1 MRGPGTTTLTLPM
14 GMVVFGLGATLLRER
29 RPAIRTGVALL
40 LALAGFGFTTLLR
53 NEGMTGNYVLGL
65 HWRWSQS
72 PEESLLAA
80 RKTAAKPDRMDSGKI
95 REALAHPEWPGFR
108 GPDRA
113 SRSLGP
119 QISTNWA
126 ALPPRLLWKIA
137 VGPGWSSFAV
147 AGNLLFT
154 QEQRGPMETVVCY
167 DADTGREFWNRQ
179 IEARLED
186 PMGGPGPR
194 ATPTLASGGLFITGA
209 TGTFLRLDPAT
220 GEVVWKQDLSTVAG
234 RKAPMWGFAASPL
247 VTGSVVIVYAG
258 GPNGK
263 GVLAFDSATGALRWS
278 AAAGTDSY
286 SSPQLNTIAGED
298 LVLMLSNE
306 GLVFLDPAS
315 GKARLNYEWKF
326 SPYRALQPRLVGD
339 DVILL
344 PTGMNVGTRAIRV
357 TKPNGQLAAEEL
369 WTSRNLKPDFTDIV
383 TYQGYAYGIDA
394 GIFTCVDLKTGQR
407 KWKGGRY
414 SQAQVLLLENSG
426 LILVAAESGQ
436 VVLLAADPNEHVE
449 VASFKALEGKTWNH
463 PVVVGDRLYIRNSQ
477 EAAAYQLPLA
487 NTKLAADKQ

>member
-1 MRGPGTTTLTLPM
+1 
-14 GMVVFGLGATLLRER
+14 
-29 RPAIRTGVALL
+29 
-40 LALAGFGFTTLLR
+40 
-53 NEGMTGNYVLGL
+53 
-65 HWRWSQS
+65 
-72 PEESLLAA
+72 
-80 RKTAAKPDRMDSGKI
+80 
-95 REALAHPEWPGFR
+95 
-108 GPDRA
+108 
-113 SRSLGP
+113 
-119 QISTNWA
+119 
-126 ALPPRLLWKIA
+126 
-137 VGPGWSSFAV
+137 
-147 AGNLLFT
+147 
-154 QEQRGPMETVVCY
+154 METVACY
-167 DADTGREFWNRQ
+167 DADTGREAWNQQ

-209 TGTFLRLDPAT
+209 TGKFLRLDPAT
-220 GEVVWKQDLSTVAG
+220 GDVVWKQDLSTVAG

-258 GPNGK
+258 GSNGK
-263 GVLAFDSATGALRWS
+263 GVLAFDSATGAPRWS

-339 DVILL
+339 DLILL
-344 PTGMNVGTRAIRV
+344 PTGMNAGTRAIRV

-383 TYQGYAYGIDA
+383 TYQGYAYGLDA

-414 SQAQVLLLENSG
+414 GQAQILLLENSG

-449 VASFKALEGKTWNH
+449 VASFKALAGKTWNH

-487 NTKLAADKQ
+487 NTKLAADIQ